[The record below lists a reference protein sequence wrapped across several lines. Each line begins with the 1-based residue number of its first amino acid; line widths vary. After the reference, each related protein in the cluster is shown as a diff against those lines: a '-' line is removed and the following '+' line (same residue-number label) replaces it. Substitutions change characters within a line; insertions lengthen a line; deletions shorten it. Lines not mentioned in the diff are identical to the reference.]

1 MFVEQKVN
9 HNLYRKIAIRFLKES
24 GLYNAFKD
32 YLKSRSKNEKENW
45 YRKELIDQIFS
56 ESYFT
61 AFIERTRG
69 FHPDY
74 KITPIFRTYVKKKYG
89 HKFEFIRPLFL
100 PDNVHPLKQT
110 KIDSEN
116 DLITIRQIKYESVF

>member
-1 MFVEQKVN
+1 MFVAQKVN

-45 YRKELIDQIFS
+45 YKKEHIDEIFS
-56 ESYFT
+56 ETSFT
-61 AFIERTRG
+61 VFIEKTRG
-69 FHPDY
+69 LYPDHR
-74 KITPIFRTYVKKKYG
+74 ITPIFRTYVKKKYG
-89 HKFEFIRPLFL
+89 DKFKFIRPLFL
-100 PDNVHPLKQT
+100 PDNTHLKQT

-116 DLITIRQIKYESVF
+116 DLITIIAKKI